1 MLWKQL
7 SYIYTLYKLKFHSY
21 NHIKIQKKK
30 KQSSLYYTL
39 SINRLW
45 KSISIAR
52 KFITRILN
60 DEKIA
65 LELTLTP
72 HQRSLKNVHPEFIS
86 RNTHR
91 LPKGLSESEA
101 KRSNE
106 RKREKFLPNV
116 FRSDSKNTKKYS
128 WLTEIEVEISEERQ
142 QPERIAT
149 FQWNY
154 TIRPGERFVHTSG

>member
-1 MLWKQL
+1 M
-7 SYIYTLYKLKFHSY
+7 
-21 NHIKIQKKK
+21 
-30 KQSSLYYTL
+30 YYTL
-39 SINRLW
+39 SVNRLW

-128 WLTEIEVEISEERQ
+128 WLTEIEVEVSEERQ
-142 QPERIAT
+142 QPVVGTNRHVPMKLYDSP
-149 FQWNY
+149 WGNGSY
-154 TIRPGERFVHTSG
+154 THPDKEIRDKYSVFSS